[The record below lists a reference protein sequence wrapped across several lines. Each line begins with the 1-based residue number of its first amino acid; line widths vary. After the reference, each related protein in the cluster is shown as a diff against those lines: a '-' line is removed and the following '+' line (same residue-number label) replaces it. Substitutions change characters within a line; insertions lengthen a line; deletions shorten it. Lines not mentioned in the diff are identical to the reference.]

1 MRVPRMTARRWM
13 IAAAVVALICAG
25 LFTGCPRLAA
35 APLVCLV
42 LAPFVLTF
50 YVLARRMGLNTLFR

>member
-1 MRVPRMTARRWM
+1 MRVPRMTTRRWM

-25 LFTGCPRLAA
+25 LFAGSPRLVAVT
-35 APLVCLV
+35 LVFLV

-50 YVLARRMGLNTLFR
+50 YVLARRLGLNTLFR